1 MKRTDNQSKFDALR
15 REFSTFTFER
25 QTVKCEK
32 GALSLAF
39 DFNLDD
45 RYHFRPTL
53 DIPARPFFDWDN
65 IPEAQLQTLA
75 FQIGM
80 TELVSYWK
88 IACPKRVVVKPFAL
102 TESQKAFWKKLYY
115 NGLGE
120 LLYLNSITVSEADM
134 MEIVTLPID
143 SMPSH
148 IQPGKCFAFDGVN
161 DMGSC
166 IHFEEKESMGSVKF
180 EERTLV
186 PVGGGKDSVV
196 TLECLRNEMPVIPLI
211 VNPRGATLNCVKT
224 AGYNE
229 NEFIVINR
237 TLDPTMLQLNAEG
250 YLNGHTPFSA
260 LLAFISILVAFG
272 SRSKYIA
279 LSNENSANEST
290 VPGTNINHQY
300 SKSIEFES
308 DFRNYVAENINDEVQ
323 YFSFLRPLSE
333 LQIAKLFSQCEAY
346 HSVFRSCN
354 AGSKTDSWCG
364 KCPKCLFTWIILSP
378 FLSREKLTAI
388 FGKDLMADESL
399 RPILEELNGTAAVK
413 PFECVGT
420 VEEVRACLKDAG
432 ISTGSMTAA
441 AKVPEPVEVPIDL
454 DCFVPRND
462 AKRLSEAKAP
472 EPVEGPTV
480 EEILSRFNT
489 NHFLPPQFEQ
499 ILKAALKEG
508 MGAPV
513 SLPIDSLQPTT
524 QTGNDMGRG
533 FDLILNRLRGKRILI
548 LGFGREGKSTLR
560 FLNKYLPEAVV
571 AVADKNEM
579 EAVQYF
585 GTGYLE
591 AMYDYDIVIKTPGI
605 SLKDFDTK
613 GVEITSQT
621 DLFLSQFHDQT
632 IGITGT
638 KGKSTTTSLIYH
650 MLKSSGRDVILTGNI
665 GIPCFDVMEDIK
677 PDSIVVYELSAHQLE
692 YVHNSPRVGVLLNIF
707 EEHLDHF
714 GTMQR
719 YAGAK
724 LNIMR
729 YMGEDDTA
737 VIHETLMEDA
747 WRLFVNNIVFSL
759 FDIDDLVDRTA
770 LPLLGEHNLLNVKAA
785 LLACYAYGVDVHELV
800 PYLYTFKPLEHRL
813 EPVGTFGGVTFV
825 NDSISTIPQAAIS
838 ACQALG
844 RVDFLLL
851 GGFDRG
857 IDYQP
862 LVDYLKEHPVPQ
874 LLFTGKAGERMMTLM
889 DGVSTGSTACN
900 TEVPELVEGPTLYYY
915 ASMEEAFTYL
925 ATHAK
930 PGDVCLLSPAASS
943 YDQYKNFE
951 ERGRKFKAL
960 AESFKR
966 S

>member
-1 MKRTDNQSKFDALR
+1 MKRTDNQSKFDTLR

-25 QTVKCEK
+25 QTVKCEN
-32 GALSLAF
+32 GTLSLAF
-39 DFNLDD
+39 DFNLDE

-120 LLYLNSITVSEADM
+120 FLYLNSVLVSEEEL

-148 IQPGKCFAFDGVN
+148 GLRWN

-166 IHFEEKESMGSVKF
+166 VQF

-186 PVGGGKDSVV
+186 PIGGGKDSVV

-229 NEFIVINR
+229 NEFIIINR
-237 TLDPTMLQLNAEG
+237 TLDPTMLKLNAEG

-260 LLAFISILVAFG
+260 LLAFISVLVAFG

-308 DFRNYVAENINDEVQ
+308 DFRNYVAENLSDEVQ

-441 AKVPEPVEVPIDL
+441 AKAPEPVEGPTNL

-462 AKRLSEAKAP
+462 AKRMSEVKVP
-472 EPVEGPTV
+472 EPAATEAPRRVEGPTV

-489 NHFLPPQFEQ
+489 HHFLPTKFER
-499 ILKAALKEG
+499 ILK
-508 MGAPV
+508 
-513 SLPIDSLQPTT
+513 S
-524 QTGNDMGRG
+524 
-533 FDLILNRLRGKRILI
+533 RL
-548 LGFGREGKSTLR
+548 
-560 FLNKYLPEAVV
+560 
-571 AVADKNEM
+571 
-579 EAVQYF
+579 
-585 GTGYLE
+585 
-591 AMYDYDIVIKTPGI
+591 
-605 SLKDFDTK
+605 
-613 GVEITSQT
+613 
-621 DLFLSQFHDQT
+621 
-632 IGITGT
+632 
-638 KGKSTTTSLIYH
+638 
-650 MLKSSGRDVILTGNI
+650 
-665 GIPCFDVMEDIK
+665 
-677 PDSIVVYELSAHQLE
+677 
-692 YVHNSPRVGVLLNIF
+692 YV
-707 EEHLDHF
+707 
-714 GTMQR
+714 
-719 YAGAK
+719 
-724 LNIMR
+724 
-729 YMGEDDTA
+729 
-737 VIHETLMEDA
+737 
-747 WRLFVNNIVFSL
+747 
-759 FDIDDLVDRTA
+759 
-770 LPLLGEHNLLNVKAA
+770 
-785 LLACYAYGVDVHELV
+785 
-800 PYLYTFKPLEHRL
+800 
-813 EPVGTFGGVTFV
+813 
-825 NDSISTIPQAAIS
+825 
-838 ACQALG
+838 
-844 RVDFLLL
+844 
-851 GGFDRG
+851 
-857 IDYQP
+857 
-862 LVDYLKEHPVPQ
+862 
-874 LLFTGKAGERMMTLM
+874 
-889 DGVSTGSTACN
+889 
-900 TEVPELVEGPTLYYY
+900 
-915 ASMEEAFTYL
+915 
-925 ATHAK
+925 
-930 PGDVCLLSPAASS
+930 
-943 YDQYKNFE
+943 
-951 ERGRKFKAL
+951 
-960 AESFKR
+960 
-966 S
+966 

>member
-1 MKRTDNQSKFDALR
+1 MKRTDNQSKYNILR
-15 REFSTFTFER
+15 EAFSTFTFER
-25 QTVKCEK
+25 QTVKREN

-53 DIPARPFFDWDN
+53 EIPARPFFDWDG
-65 IPEAQLQTLA
+65 IPEEQLEALA

-88 IACPKRVVVKPFAL
+88 IACPKKVVVKPFAL
-102 TESQKAFWKKLYY
+102 TETQKAFWKKLYY

-120 LLYLNSITVSEADM
+120 FLYLNTITVSEKDL
-134 MEIVTLPID
+134 MEIETQLPM
-143 SMPSH
+143 SF
-148 IQPGKCFAFDGVN
+148 QAEACAKR
-161 DMGSC
+161 
-166 IHFEEKESMGSVKF
+166 ESMGSVRF

-196 TLECLRNEMPVIPLI
+196 TLECLRNQMPVIPLI

-224 AGYNE
+224 AGYKE
-229 NEFIVINR
+229 DEFIVINR

-260 LLAFISILVAFG
+260 LLAFISVLVAFG

-308 DFRNYVAENINDEVQ
+308 DFRNYVAENLNKEVQ

-346 HSVFRSCN
+346 HPVFRSCN
-354 AGSKTDSWCG
+354 VGSKTDSWCG
-364 KCPKCLFTWIILSP
+364 HCPKCLFTWIILSP
-378 FLSREKLTAI
+378 FLSREKLTSI

-399 RPILEELNGTAAVK
+399 RSILEELNGTAAVK

-420 VEEVRACLKDAG
+420 VEEVRACLNA
-432 ISTGSMTAA
+432 T
-441 AKVPEPVEVPIDL
+441 AKV
-454 DCFVPRND
+454 
-462 AKRLSEAKAP
+462 P

-480 EEILSRFNT
+480 EEILHRFNT

-499 ILKAALKEG
+499 ILKTALIEG
-508 MGAPV
+508 
-513 SLPIDSLQPTT
+513 LPIDSNRTASAW
-524 QTGNDMGRG
+524 NDMGSR

-560 FLNKYLPEAVV
+560 FLNKYLPDTIV

-579 EAVQYF
+579 ETVQYF
-585 GTGYLE
+585 GTGYLD

-621 DLFLSQFHDQT
+621 DLFLSQFHAQT

-650 MLKSSGRDVILTGNI
+650 LLKSSGRDAILTGNI

-677 PDSIVVYELSAHQLE
+677 PESIVVYELSAHQLE

-714 GTMQR
+714 GTMSR
-719 YAGAK
+719 YAAAK

-759 FDIDDLVDRTA
+759 FDIDDLIDRTA

-785 LLACYAYGVDVHELV
+785 LLACYAYGVDIRELI

-862 LVDYLKEHPVPQ
+862 LVDYLKEHPVPH
-874 LLFTGKAGERMMTLM
+874 LLFTGKAGERMMQLI
-889 DGVSTGSTACN
+889 A
-900 TEVPELVEGPTLYYY
+900 EAPKPVEGPTLYYY
-915 ASMEEAFTYL
+915 PNMEEAFAYM
-925 ATHAK
+925 AAHAQ

-960 AESFKR
+960 AASFKMA
-966 S
+966 

>member
-1 MKRTDNQSKFDALR
+1 LWHKIELILKRTDNQSKFDALR

-25 QTVKCEK
+25 QTVKREN
-32 GALSLAF
+32 GALSLTF

-53 DIPARPFFDWDN
+53 EIPARPFFNWDN

-102 TESQKAFWKKLYY
+102 SESQKAFWKKLYY

-120 LLYLNSITVSEADM
+120 FLYLNSITVSEADL

-148 IQPGKCFAFDGVN
+148 GLRWN

-166 IHFEEKESMGSVKF
+166 VQF

-196 TLECLRNEMPVIPLI
+196 TLECLRHEMPVIPMI

-224 AGYNE
+224 AGYKD

-237 TLDPTMLQLNAEG
+237 TLDPTMLQLNKEG

-260 LLAFISILVAFG
+260 LLAFISVLLAFG
-272 SRSKYIA
+272 SHSKYIA
-279 LSNENSANEST
+279 LSNENSANEAT

-308 DFRNYVAENINDEVQ
+308 DFRNYVAENLSDEVQ

-420 VEEVRACLKDAG
+420 VEEVRACL
-432 ISTGSMTAA
+432 AA
-441 AKVPEPVEVPIDL
+441 NAKV
-454 DCFVPRND
+454 
-462 AKRLSEAKAP
+462 P

-480 EEILSRFNT
+480 NEILSRFNT
-489 NHFLPPQFEQ
+489 HHFLPTKFEQ
-499 ILKAALKEG
+499 ILKTALHEG
-508 MGAPV
+508 IGTPV

-524 QTGNDMGRG
+524 QTRNDMGSR

-560 FLNKYLPEAVV
+560 FLNKYLPDAVV
-571 AVADKNEM
+571 AVADKNQM

-591 AMYDYDIVIKTPGI
+591 AMYDFDIAIKTPGI

-621 DLFLSQFHDQT
+621 DLFLSQFHDQA

-650 MLKSSGRDVILTGNI
+650 LLKSSGRDAILTGNI

-677 PDSIVVYELSAHQLE
+677 PESIVVYELSAHQLE

-737 VIHETLMEDA
+737 VIHETLMEEA

-862 LVDYLKEHPVPQ
+862 LVDYLKEHPVPH
-874 LLFTGKAGERMMTLM
+874 LLFTGKAGERMMQLVRNY
-889 DGVSTGSTACN
+889 GVSTGSTACN

-915 ASMEEAFTYL
+915 ASMEEAFAYL

-960 AESFKR
+960 AEGFKTA
-966 S
+966 